1 MEDAVQHRTG
11 RESGRVQDQEKPLSS
26 NTQQGTGQVDQYS
39 TGPPSSGHK
48 VVSVYEAA
56 DALGITV
63 DAIRKRI
70 QRGTI
75 AHQRGED
82 GRVWVS
88 LDVASNLRDPVNS
101 TVADAGEHAYRSETR
116 DELVDS
122 LQDQVEYLRQVIETR
137 DLELQRKDSI
147 IAALT
152 QRIPPELE
160 PLREPPQEPPTPSET
175 PSDGSAAGKGDVPL
189 DEEGTQDL
197 RPWYRRF
204 FGL

>member
-1 MEDAVQHRTG
+1 MEDAVQDSTG
-11 RESGRVQDQEKPLSS
+11 PKSGRAEDQERPLSS
-26 NTQQGTGQVDQYS
+26 NTRQDTGQAGRYS
-39 TGPPSSGHK
+39 TGPSSGN

-56 DALGITV
+56 EALGITV

-82 GRVWVS
+82 GRVWVL
-88 LDVASNLRDPVNS
+88 LDVASNLRDPANS
-101 TVADAGEHAYRSETR
+101 TVADAGEPAYRPQTR

-122 LQDQVEYLRQVIETR
+122 LKDQVEYLRQVIEMR

-152 QRIPPELE
+152 QRIPELE
-160 PLREPPQEPPTPSET
+160 PLREPPQEPPSASET
-175 PSDGSAAGKGDVPL
+175 PSDDSAAGKGDVPPN
-189 DEEGTQDL
+189 EEGAQDL

>member
-1 MEDAVQHRTG
+1 MEDAVQDSTG
-11 RESGRVQDQEKPLSS
+11 PKPGRVQAQERPLSS
-26 NTQQGTGQVDQYS
+26 NTRQDTGQAGQYS
-39 TGPPSSGHK
+39 TAPSSGNK

-82 GRVWVS
+82 GRVWVL
-88 LDVASNLRDPVNS
+88 LDVASNLRDPANS
-101 TVADAGEHAYRSETR
+101 TVADAGEHAYRPQTR

-122 LQDQVEYLRQVIETR
+122 LKDQVEYLRQVIEMR
-137 DLELQRKDSI
+137 NLELQRKDSI

-152 QRIPPELE
+152 QRIPELE
-160 PLREPPQEPPTPSET
+160 PLREPPHEPPLASEM
-175 PSDGSAAGKGDVPL
+175 PSDGSAAGKGDVSPH
-189 DEEGTQDL
+189 EEGAQDL

>member
-1 MEDAVQHRTG
+1 MEDAVQDSTG
-11 RESGRVQDQEKPLSS
+11 PKSGRVQDQERSLSS
-26 NTQQGTGQVDQYS
+26 NTRKDTGQAGQYS
-39 TGPPSSGHK
+39 TGPSSGN

-82 GRVWVS
+82 GRVWVL
-88 LDVASNLRDPVNS
+88 LDVASNLRDPANS
-101 TVADAGEHAYRSETR
+101 TVADAGEPAYRPQTR

-122 LQDQVEYLRQVIETR
+122 LKDQVEYLRQVIETR

-152 QRIPPELE
+152 QRIPELE
-160 PLREPPQEPPTPSET
+160 PLREPPQEPPAASET
-175 PSDGSAAGKGDVPL
+175 PSDVSAAGKGDVPPN
-189 DEEGTQDL
+189 EEAAQDL

>member
-1 MEDAVQHRTG
+1 MEDAVQDSTG
-11 RESGRVQDQEKPLSS
+11 PKSGGVQAQERPLSS
-26 NTQQGTGQVDQYS
+26 NTRQDTGQSGQYT
-39 TGPPSSGHK
+39 TGPSSGNRA
-48 VVSVYEAA
+48 VSVYEAA
-56 DALGITV
+56 EALGITV

-82 GRVWVS
+82 GRVWVL
-88 LDVASNLRDPVNS
+88 LDVASNLRDPANS
-101 TVADAGEHAYRSETR
+101 TVADTGEPAYRPQVR

-122 LQDQVEYLRQVIETR
+122 LKDQVEYLRQVIEMR
-137 DLELQRKDSI
+137 NLELQRKDSI

-152 QRIPPELE
+152 QRIPELE
-160 PLREPPQEPPTPSET
+160 PLREPPQEPPSASET
-175 PSDGSAAGKGDVPL
+175 PSDASAAGKGDVPPN
-189 DEEGTQDL
+189 EEGAQDL

>member
-1 MEDAVQHRTG
+1 MEDAVQDSTG
-11 RESGRVQDQEKPLSS
+11 PKSGRVQDQERPLSS
-26 NTQQGTGQVDQYS
+26 NTRQDTGQAGQYS
-39 TGPPSSGHK
+39 TAPSSGNN

-75 AHQRGED
+75 AHRRGED
-82 GRVWVS
+82 GRVWVL
-88 LDVASNLRDPVNS
+88 LDAASNLRDPANS
-101 TVADAGEHAYRSETR
+101 TVADTGEPAYRPQAR

-122 LQDQVEYLRQVIETR
+122 LKDQVEYLRQVIEMR

-152 QRIPPELE
+152 QRIPELE
-160 PLREPPQEPPTPSET
+160 PLREPPQEPPSASKM
-175 PSDGSAAGKGDVPL
+175 PSDDSAADRGDVPPN
-189 DEEGTQDL
+189 EEGAQDL

>member
-1 MEDAVQHRTG
+1 MEDAVQDSTG
-11 RESGRVQDQEKPLSS
+11 PKSGRVQDQERPLSS
-26 NTQQGTGQVDQYS
+26 NTRQDTGQAAQYS
-39 TGPPSSGHK
+39 TGPSSGN

-75 AHQRGED
+75 AHRRGED
-82 GRVWVS
+82 GRVWVL
-88 LDVASNLRDPVNS
+88 LDAASNLRDPANS
-101 TVADAGEHAYRSETR
+101 TVADTGEPAYRPQAR

-122 LQDQVEYLRQVIETR
+122 LKDQVEYLRQVIEMR

-152 QRIPPELE
+152 QRIPELE
-160 PLREPPQEPPTPSET
+160 PLREPPQEPPSASET
-175 PSDGSAAGKGDVPL
+175 PSDDSAAGKGDVPPN
-189 DEEGTQDL
+189 EEGAQDL